1 MKYDVIIV
9 GAGPSGYMCAY
20 ELANK
25 RPDLKVLLIDRGR
38 SILER
43 RCPVLEHKLD
53 KCPVN
58 AKGYR

>member
-25 RPDLKVLLIDRGR
+25 RKDLKILLIDRGR
-38 SILER
+38 TIYER
-43 RCPVLEHKLD
+43 KCPVL
-53 KCPVN
+53 
-58 AKGYR
+58 